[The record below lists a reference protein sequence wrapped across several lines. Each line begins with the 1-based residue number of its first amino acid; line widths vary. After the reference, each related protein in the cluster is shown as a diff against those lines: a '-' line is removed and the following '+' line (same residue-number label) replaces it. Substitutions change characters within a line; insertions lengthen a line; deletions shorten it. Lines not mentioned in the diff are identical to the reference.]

1 MKYNYVERI
10 EDLVMVDGINEK
22 SIIFQGNADNP
33 PQQVG
38 TSSRFLRLLKDW
50 YRAGLRAQVIL

>member
-1 MKYNYVERI
+1 MKYTYVERI

-22 SIIFQGNADNP
+22 SIIFQGNANNP

-38 TSSRFLRLLKDW
+38 TSSRFLCLQERLVSM
-50 YRAGLRAQVIL
+50 R